1 MTLRWMTLF
10 LQNTENSGQK
20 MEKKFPEFL
29 NTEDKWNAEVR
40 RVSTVNQFEDFFYM
54 LLEDPEISTADVL
67 KIMKR
72 FKRDVVLVHGNK
84 EIYCVM
90 DVVDSIIR
98 YMIASTLVQEEPV
111 AAKMQAEE
119 KAKEKA
125 KKESE
130 EWVVDKSTETTKQ
143 HHCCRSDCMRNTSE
157 KEE

>member
-1 MTLRWMTLF
+1 M
-10 LQNTENSGQK
+10 
-20 MEKKFPEFL
+20 
-29 NTEDKWNAEVR
+29 WNAEVR

-72 FKRDVVLVHGNK
+72 FKRDVVLVHGNR
-84 EIYCVM
+84 EIYFVM

-98 YMIASTLVQEEPV
+98 YMVTSALAQEEPV

-125 KKESE
+125 KKR
-130 EWVVDKSTETTKQ
+130 VK
-143 HHCCRSDCMRNTSE
+143 NG
-157 KEE
+157 

>member
-1 MTLRWMTLF
+1 
-10 LQNTENSGQK
+10 
-20 MEKKFPEFL
+20 
-29 NTEDKWNAEVR
+29 
-40 RVSTVNQFEDFFYM
+40 M
-54 LLEDPEISTADVL
+54 LLEDPEMSTADVL

-72 FKRDVVLVHGNK
+72 FERDVVLVHGNK

-90 DVVDSIIR
+90 DFVGAIIR
-98 YMIASTLVQEEPV
+98 YMITSALAQEEPV

-143 HHCCRSDCMRNTSE
+143 HHCCRSDYMRNTSE

>member
-1 MTLRWMTLF
+1 M
-10 LQNTENSGQK
+10 
-20 MEKKFPEFL
+20 
-29 NTEDKWNAEVR
+29 
-40 RVSTVNQFEDFFYM
+40 STVNQFEDFFYV
-54 LLEDPEISTADVL
+54 LLEDPEISAADVL

-72 FKRDVVLVHGNK
+72 FERDVVLVHGNK

-98 YMIASTLVQEEPV
+98 YMIASTLAQEEPV
-111 AAKMQAEE
+111 AAKIQAEE

-125 KKESE
+125 TKESE
-130 EWVVDKSTETTKQ
+130 KWVVDKSTETTKQ

>member
-1 MTLRWMTLF
+1 
-10 LQNTENSGQK
+10 
-20 MEKKFPEFL
+20 
-29 NTEDKWNAEVR
+29 
-40 RVSTVNQFEDFFYM
+40 M

-84 EIYCVM
+84 EIYCAM
-90 DVVDSIIR
+90 NFVDSIMR
-98 YMIASTLVQEEPV
+98 YMITSTLVQEEPV

-119 KAKEKA
+119 KEKEKA

>member
-1 MTLRWMTLF
+1 MF
-10 LQNTENSGQK
+10 
-20 MEKKFPEFL
+20 
-29 NTEDKWNAEVR
+29 
-40 RVSTVNQFEDFFYM
+40 
-54 LLEDPEISTADVL
+54 LEDPEISTADVL

-98 YMIASTLVQEEPV
+98 YMITRTLAPEEPV
-111 AAKMQAEE
+111 AAKMQAEQ
-119 KAKEKA
+119 KAKGKA

>member
-1 MTLRWMTLF
+1 M
-10 LQNTENSGQK
+10 
-20 MEKKFPEFL
+20 PEFL
-29 NTEDKWNAEVR
+29 NTEDKWNAKVR
-40 RVSTVNQFEDFFYM
+40 RVSTANQFEDFFYV

-72 FKRDVVLVHGNK
+72 FEGDVVLVHGNK

-90 DVVDSIIR
+90 DVVDSIIW

-119 KAKEKA
+119 KEKA
-125 KKESE
+125 KEESE
-130 EWVVDKSTETTKQ
+130 EWVVDKSTEITKQ

>member
-1 MTLRWMTLF
+1 M
-10 LQNTENSGQK
+10 
-20 MEKKFPEFL
+20 
-29 NTEDKWNAEVR
+29 
-40 RVSTVNQFEDFFYM
+40 STVNQFEDFFYV

-72 FKRDVVLVHGNK
+72 FKRDVVLAHGNK

-90 DVVDSIIR
+90 DVVDSIIQ
-98 YMIASTLVQEEPV
+98 YMITSTLAQEESV

-119 KAKEKA
+119 KAKENT

-143 HHCCRSDCMRNTSE
+143 HHCCRSDCMRYTSE